1 MLRGRKLAPVAAI
14 GVAALAFIA
23 ACGSS
28 GGSGGGSSNSL
39 PTQGRV
45 TTTSSNVN
53 SINTATPKQGGR
65 LDYTIEKD
73 IQDWN
78 LNTVNGNTFDTS
90 VVLNVVYPQVWIPNP
105 DTSTLTLNTDLTP
118 SVTQTST
125 SPQTI
130 VYKVNPNAVWS
141 DGQPINANDFIY
153 AWKTQN
159 GKDCPACEAA
169 STTGYDQIQSI
180 TGADNGKT
188 VTVVF
193 SKPFSDWK
201 ALFGAGYGLLPAHL
215 CKCGDMTDKTT
226 LAKSFNTTLDKT
238 APKFSG
244 GPYVI
249 TKFQSNTAVT
259 LAPNPKWYGKKPPLD
274 QLVFHII
281 TDATQEPTAL
291 SNKEVQAIY
300 PQPQIDLV
308 KQVENLANVRYQLD
322 LGLTWEHFDLNLHN
336 PALKQGPAGDALR
349 KALFT
354 AVNVQSMIDKTVG
367 QFDKDVKQ
375 LNNRML
381 MPQQTGYQDNVSEFG
396 YGKGN
401 IDAAKKILTDAGY
414 KNVGT
419 TGLTD
424 PSGKKIPT
432 LTMRYTVGNNI
443 RKNECLLFKD
453 AASKL
458 GVNVSVQTTDDLGAS
473 LGHTAGK
480 DYDIIVFAWVGAPF
494 FSANRDIYVTPKGGA
509 GGNNFGAYT
518 NATVDQNLY
527 ASIQELDRNK
537 LLGELNA
544 ADKQISADAYT
555 LPLYQ
560 KPTFLAYYNNIV
572 NLRDNATNVGPS
584 YNAGSW
590 GFA

>member
-1 MLRGRKLAPVAAI
+1 
-14 GVAALAFIA
+14 
-23 ACGSS
+23 
-28 GGSGGGSSNSL
+28 
-39 PTQGRV
+39 
-45 TTTSSNVN
+45 
-53 SINTATPKQGGR
+53 
-65 LDYTIEKD
+65 
-73 IQDWN
+73 
-78 LNTVNGNTFDTS
+78 
-90 VVLNVVYPQVWIPNP
+90 
-105 DTSTLTLNTDLTP
+105 
-118 SVTQTST
+118 
-125 SPQTI
+125 
-130 VYKVNPNAVWS
+130 
-141 DGQPINANDFIY
+141 
-153 AWKTQN
+153 
-159 GKDCPACEAA
+159 
-169 STTGYDQIQSI
+169 
-180 TGADNGKT
+180 
-188 VTVVF
+188 
-193 SKPFSDWK
+193 
-201 ALFGAGYGLLPAHL
+201 
-215 CKCGDMTDKTT
+215 MTDKKT
-226 LAKSFNTTLDKT
+226 LATSFNKTLDKSY
-238 APKFSG
+238 PKFSG

-249 TKFQSNTAVT
+249 SKFQDNTAVT
-259 LAPNPKWYGKKPPLD
+259 LIPNPKWYGAQKPVLN

-300 PQPQIDLV
+300 PQPQVDLV
-308 KQVENLANVRYQLD
+308 KQVENIPSVRYQLD

-354 AVNVQSMIDKTVG
+354 AINVQSIIDKTVG

-381 MPQQTGYQDNVSEFG
+381 MPQQQGYQDNVSQYG
-396 YGKGN
+396 YGKGDIAN
-401 IDAAKKILTDAGY
+401 AKKILTDAGY

-424 PSGKKIPT
+424 SAGKKIPT
-432 LTMRYTVGNNI
+432 LTMRYTTGNTI
-443 RKNECLLFKD
+443 RKNECLLFK
-453 AASKL
+453 AAAAQL
-458 GVNVSVQTTDDLGAS
+458 GVNINVQTTDDLGAS

-509 GGNNFGAYT
+509 GGNNFGGYT

-527 ASIQELDRNK
+527 ASIQELDHTK

-584 YNAGSW
+584 YNAGNW
-590 GFA
+590 GFK

>member
-1 MLRGRKLAPVAAI
+1 MLRGRKLAPVAAV
-14 GVAALAFIA
+14 GVAALALIT

-28 GGSGGGSSNSL
+28 GSSGGGGGESL

-45 TTTSSNVN
+45 NTTSSNVN
-53 SINTATPKQGGR
+53 TVNSGTPKSGR
-65 LDYTIEKD
+65 LDYTIEKN

-78 LNTVNGNTFDTS
+78 LNTVDGNTFDTG
-90 VVLNVVYPQVWIPNP
+90 VVLNVIYPQVWIPNP
-105 DTSTLTLNTDLTP
+105 DTSSLTLNTDLTTE
-118 SVTQTST
+118 VTQTSA

-141 DGQPINANDFIY
+141 DGQQIDVNDFIY

-159 GKDCPACEAA
+159 GKDCPDCEAA
-169 STTGYDQIQSI
+169 STTGYDQIKSI
-180 TGADNGKT
+180 TGSDNGKT

-193 SKPFSDWK
+193 STPFSDWK
-201 ALFGAGYGLLPAHL
+201 GLFGAGYGLLPAHL
-215 CKCGDMTDKTT
+215 CKCGNMTDKTT
-226 LAKSFNTTLDKT
+226 LATSFNKTLDKSY
-238 APKFSG
+238 PKYSG
-244 GPYVI
+244 GPYI
-249 TKFQSNTAVT
+249 ISKFQDNTAVT
-259 LAPNPKWYGKKPPLD
+259 LIPNPKWYGKQKAPLT

-281 TDATQEPTAL
+281 TDAAQEPTAL

-300 PQPQIDLV
+300 PQPQVDLV
-308 KQVENLANVRYQLD
+308 KQVENIPNVRYQLD
-322 LGLTWEHFDLNLHN
+322 LGLTWEHFDLNIHT
-336 PALKQGPAGDALR
+336 PALKQGAAGDALR

-354 AVNVQSMIDKTVG
+354 SLNVQSIIDKTVG

-381 MPQQTGYQDNVSEFG
+381 MPQQQGYQDNVSQYG

-414 KNVGT
+414 KNVGAA
-419 TGLTD
+419 LTD
-424 PSGKKIPT
+424 PSGKAVPA
-432 LTMRYTVGNNI
+432 LTMRYTVGNKI
-443 RKNECLLFKD
+443 RQNECSLFKT
-453 AASKL
+453 AAAQL
-458 GVNVSVQTTDDLGAS
+458 GVKINVQTTDDLGAS
-473 LGHTAGK
+473 LGHTPGK

-494 FSANRDIYVTPKGGA
+494 FSSNRDIYVTPKGGA
-509 GGNNFGAYT
+509 GGNNFGGYS

-527 ASIQELDRNK
+527 KSIGELDRNA

-584 YNAGSW
+584 YNAGAW